1 MHHAREPFV
10 VLHPRMNESRP
21 ITLSLLSGIL
31 LGVSYAFV
39 DWGSGVLMLVAY
51 VPLLLLFAQDSP
63 ELGWKRRTWY
73 AYLSLVLFHGLTNWW
88 IASWQE
94 QTDPYLFATG
104 IALLVVHPLLLLPPF
119 IALASIRKRLGVQW
133 MFASFPF
140 VLTAFEWLHGQTDFS
155 YPWLSSGYA
164 LINLSFAQVADVVG
178 VYGLTF
184 LLAVSN
190 CIIAALAFLPS
201 FRVKR
206 WRRIILAVHVLLLSA
221 WGAIGYIHQKSVEAL
236 TEPAGADSARSVM
249 LVQPNENPWDKW
261 TDSRVQLA
269 IHLSLTDSAIAK
281 HGIPDAVIWSETAL
295 PYVIRDPRHSLEWSG
310 LRSWIDKTGTSL
322 MTGVADR
329 VIYDR
334 SQAPASARTSSA
346 DPDLKY
352 DVFNAAYMLNPSVS
366 DVQVHRKSMLTPFA
380 ERLPFADQ
388 LTFAMSWIEWGV
400 GISSWGKG
408 LSRVPIHAV
417 RNADTLLSIGSII
430 CIESIYP
437 EVSRD
442 LVLNG
447 ANALCVI
454 TNDAWYNGTAGPRQ
468 HYNIARMR
476 AIETRKPVL
485 RCANSGVSG
494 LISPTGES
502 VQEIPTEQSGV
513 AVVKVVP
520 NDVITPFVRYGN
532 VIPIASAVFVVFLLL
547 GARIP
552 AFQRILS
559 FRSTS
564 S

>member
-1 MHHAREPFV
+1 
-10 VLHPRMNESRP
+10 MNESRP
-21 ITLSLLSGIL
+21 ITLSILSGLL
-31 LGVSYAFV
+31 LGISYAGV
-39 DWGSGVLMLVAY
+39 EWGSGVLMLVAY
-51 VPLLLLFAQDSP
+51 MPLLLLFAYDSP

-104 IALLVVHPLLLLPPF
+104 IALLVVHPLLLMPPF
-119 IALASIRKRLGVQW
+119 IALASIRRRLGVRW
-133 MFASFPF
+133 MFVSFPF
-140 VLTAFEWLHGQTDFS
+140 VLSAFEWVHGQTDFS
-155 YPWLSSGYA
+155 YPWLTSGYA
-164 LINLSFAQVADVVG
+164 LVNLSFAQVADVVG
-178 VYGLTF
+178 VYGLSF

-190 CIIAALAFLPS
+190 SLSAAAAYFPLFN
-201 FRVKR
+201 VKR
-206 WRRIILAVHVLLLSA
+206 WRQIILIADVLLIGL
-221 WGAIGYIHQKSVEAL
+221 WGALGFIQKERVQHL
-236 TEPAGADSARSVM
+236 TSNTKPSDERAVM

-261 TDSRVQLA
+261 TDSRIQLA

-281 HGIPDAVIWSETAL
+281 HGSPDVVVWSETAL
-295 PYVIRDPRHSLEWSG
+295 PYVIRDPRHDLEWSG
-310 LRSWIDKTGTSL
+310 LRSWVEKTGTSL

-329 VIYDR
+329 IIYGG
-334 SQAPASARTSSA
+334 SQAPASARTSSV
-346 DPDLKY
+346 DPNLKY
-352 DVFNAAYMLNPSVS
+352 DVFNAAYMLNPSTT

-388 LTFAMSWIEWGV
+388 LSFAMSWIEWGV

-408 LSRVPIHAV
+408 LTRVPLHAV
-417 RNADTLLSIGSII
+417 RNADTVLSIGSII

-442 LVLNG
+442 FVLNG
-447 ANALCVI
+447 ATALCVI

-494 LISPTGES
+494 LIGPTGKSLSE
-502 VQEIPTEQSGV
+502 VPTEQS
-513 AVVKVVP
+513 AVGFVKVTP
-520 NDVITPFVRYGN
+520 NDMITTFVRYGN
-532 VIPIASAVFVVFLLL
+532 VVPIASAVIVVFLLL

-552 AFQRILS
+552 AIQRILS
-559 FRSTS
+559 FRSTLS
-564 S
+564 

>member
-104 IALLVVHPLLLLPPF
+104 IALLVIHPLLLLPPF
-119 IALASIRKRLGVQW
+119 IALASIRKRLGVHW
-133 MFASFPF
+133 MFVSFPF
-140 VLTAFEWLHGQTDFS
+140 VLAAFEWLHGQTDFS

-184 LLAVSN
+184 LLAIGNSL
-190 CIIAALAFLPS
+190 AASSAFFPLS
-201 FRVKR
+201 RSKR
-206 WRRIILAVHVLLLSA
+206 WRRIGIAVHVLFFVA
-221 WGAIGYIHQKSVEAL
+221 WGGVGFVHEKNSEAL
-236 TEPAGADSARSVM
+236 TEPLKPETNRSVM

-261 TDSRVQLA
+261 TDSRIQLA

-329 VIYDR
+329 VIYYG

-346 DPDLKY
+346 DPNLKY
-352 DVFNAAYMLNPSVS
+352 DVFNAAYMLNPSAP

-408 LSRVPIHAV
+408 LHRVPLHVV
-417 RNADTLLSIGSII
+417 RNSDTLLSIGSII

-442 LVLNG
+442 FVLNG
-447 ANALCVI
+447 ADVLCVI

-485 RCANSGVSG
+485 RCANSGVTG
-494 LISPTGES
+494 LIGPSGKS
-502 VQEIPTEQSGV
+502 LAEIPTEQS
-513 AVVKVVP
+513 AVGFVRTTP
-520 NDVITPFVRYGN
+520 NNMITAYVRYGN
-532 VIPIASAVFVVFLLL
+532 VIPIASAVIVAFLLL

-552 AFQRILS
+552 AIQRILS
-559 FRSTS
+559 FRSTLS
-564 S
+564 

>member
-1 MHHAREPFV
+1 M
-10 VLHPRMNESRP
+10 SP
-21 ITLSLLSGIL
+21 IALSILSGLL
-31 LGVSYAFV
+31 LGVSYALN
-39 DWGSGVLMLVAY
+39 DWGLGILMMVAY
-51 VPLLLLFAQDSP
+51 MPLLSIYVKESP

-73 AYLSLVLFHGLTNWW
+73 AYVSLVLFHGTTNWW

-119 IALASIRKRLGVQW
+119 IALASIRKRLGPLW
-133 MFASFPF
+133 MFVSFPF

-155 YPWLSSGYA
+155 YPWLTSGYA

-178 VYGLTF
+178 VYGLSF

-190 CIIAALAFLPS
+190 SLSAAAAYFPLFT
-201 FRVKR
+201 VKR
-206 WRRIILAVHVLLLSA
+206 WRQIILIADVLL
-221 WGAIGYIHQKSVEAL
+221 IGLWACMGYLQKQRAQHL
-236 TEPAGADSARSVM
+236 TSDTGQSNQRTIM

-261 TDSRVQLA
+261 TDSRIQLA
-269 IHLSLTDSAIAK
+269 IHLSLTDSAIAE
-281 HGIPDAVIWSETAL
+281 HGSPDVAVWSETAL
-295 PYVIRDPRHSLEWSG
+295 PYVIRDPRYSLEWSG
-310 LRSWIDKTGTSL
+310 LRSWVDKTGTSL
-322 MTGVADR
+322 LTGVADR
-329 VIYDR
+329 VIYDADK
-334 SQAPASARTSSA
+334 APASARSSSA
-346 DPDLKY
+346 DPNLKY
-352 DVFNAAYMLNPSVS
+352 NVFNAAYMLNPSTT

-388 LTFAMSWIEWGV
+388 LSFAMSWIEWGV

-408 LSRVPIHAV
+408 LTRMPLHVV
-417 RNADTLLSIGSII
+417 RTADTVLSIGSII

-442 LVLNG
+442 FVRNG
-447 ANALCVI
+447 ANVLCVI

-494 LISPTGES
+494 LISPAGES
-502 VQEIPTEQSGV
+502 LAEVPTEQSGV
-513 AVVKVVP
+513 GFVKVAP
-520 NDVITPFVRYGN
+520 NDIITTFVRYGN
-532 VIPIASAVFVVFLLL
+532 VVPIASMAIVVFLLL

-552 AFQRILS
+552 AIQRILS
-559 FRSTS
+559 FRSTLS
-564 S
+564 